1 MARHPIEDWL
11 PSETLVGTPDQVYA
25 YGIIAL
31 TYNKLEDAMVELFT
45 AYLPISEEA
54 GLRFAAKLTN
64 NERLGL
70 LLELVEEREESAEV
84 KDRVQ
89 HAVKIFNICAENRN
103 ILAHGVR
110 DNDVYHEKLFVIRK
124 WASGGKRL
132 SYYDIS
138 LDDLR
143 KVALDMRTCL
153 DFVVQLLFH
162 LVLHLFIAPEDRE
175 DFDMMGQSPALP
187 GKPQQPNKL
196 IPRRPGVDH
205 EAALLLFQSSASS
218 EEDDQEQIPMSF
230 DRST

>member
-11 PSETLVGTPDQVYA
+11 PSGTLVGTPDQVYA

-31 TYNKLEDAMVELFT
+31 TYNKLEDAMVELFA

-54 GLRFAAKLTN
+54 GFRFAAKLTN

-70 LLELVEEREESAEV
+70 LLELVEEREENVEI

-110 DNDVYHEKLFVIRK
+110 DNDVYHEKMFVIRK
-124 WASGGKRL
+124 WASGGKKL
-132 SYYDIS
+132 TYYDIPLAS
-138 LDDLR
+138 LR
-143 KVALDMRTCL
+143 QVALDMRTCL

-162 LVLHLFIAPEDRE
+162 LVLHLFVAQEDRE
-175 DFDMMGQSPALP
+175 NFDMMGQSPALP
-187 GKPQQPNKL
+187 VKPQQPSKL
-196 IPRRPGVDH
+196 IPRHPGADH
-205 EAALLLFQSSASS
+205 EAALQLVQTPESLA
-218 EEDDQEQIPMSF
+218 QESF
-230 DRST
+230 PF